1 MKERETVDAIYQQI
15 ITLIQLYSVNKQVK
29 GGLDLCI
36 STLLLHHSKCPWTF
50 LFLSP
55 YQLPPKKAKIK
66 TKIKTLC
73 QVINNVFMW
82 ALGTDSSKGSGS
94 GRKSSLKMLAQ

>member
-66 TKIKTLC
+66 TKMVPSIGDSWIPSAGKWTL
-73 QVINNVFMW
+73 Q
-82 ALGTDSSKGSGS
+82 SSW
-94 GRKSSLKMLAQ
+94 REC